1 MADRTSDPQTRLC
14 GKSGAGLGSKA
25 PLPTAVRSP
34 AALQAS
40 QLLGRGLSRSQRP
53 RTPRQSRGPS
63 SHPGR
68 DHPRGPSSPLP
79 HSPARESTSLPGR
92 RKRPT
97 TSGASRLG
105 QRQALPSA
113 QVQKIRRRNR
123 GGTLSLGAG
132 AGGTAG
138 RLRSAQLHPRFSPAP
153 SLPNTRTAAPP
164 VPPGV
169 QGPPAPPTPP
179 AFAEP
184 PRSDEDTALARGGYW
199 ATQSRQWGPQGSPG
213 TPSPPPCPWLRLPA
227 AGNAARTHGDC
238 PGAEVTIYRVLVV
251 SICKTNHTK
260 IPLTS

>member
-14 GKSGAGLGSKA
+14 GASGAGLGSKA

-53 RTPRQSRGPS
+53 GTPRQSRGPS

-68 DHPRGPSSPLP
+68 DHPREPNSPLP

-105 QRQALPSA
+105 QPQGLPSA

-123 GGTLSLGAG
+123 GETLSLGAG

-153 SLPNTRTAAPP
+153 SLPEHKDSRPARSTRC
-164 VPPGV
+164 
-169 QGPPAPPTPP
+169 
-179 AFAEP
+179 
-184 PRSDEDTALARGGYW
+184 
-199 ATQSRQWGPQGSPG
+199 PG
-213 TPSPPPCPWLRLPA
+213 TPSSSDPSGVC
-227 AGNAARTHGDC
+227 
-238 PGAEVTIYRVLVV
+238 GASQV
-251 SICKTNHTK
+251 
-260 IPLTS
+260 